1 MSTYQSNNH
10 GCVGVLHALAVPDG
24 LMQEVALDF
33 VGPLPKSQGFDM
45 LLTITNCLSG
55 YTRLIPS
62 LAADTAKD
70 IAEFLHEGWHRF
82 FGPPTRI
89 VSDRDKL
96 FTSHFWRAYHNLM
109 CCGKLVGSAVQRDLW
124 NEIALEPHWFRV
136 QTERIKRCNLQAK
149 KDY

>member
-1 MSTYQSNNH
+1 
-10 GCVGVLHALAVPDG
+10 
-24 LMQEVALDF
+24 MQEVALDF

-109 CCGKLVGSAVQRDLW
+109 